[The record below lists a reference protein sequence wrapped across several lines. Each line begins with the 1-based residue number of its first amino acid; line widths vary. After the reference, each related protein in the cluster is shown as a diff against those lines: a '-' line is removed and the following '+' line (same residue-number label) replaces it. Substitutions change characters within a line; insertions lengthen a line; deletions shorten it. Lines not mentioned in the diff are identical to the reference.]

1 MSTRMRKLVGT
12 ILLLALVAVY
22 VLVAIVVAGA
32 VLPEADKVVEL
43 AFYTIA
49 GLAWVLPAGLLV
61 RWMHR

>member
-1 MSTRMRKLVGT
+1 MRKLVGT

-32 VLPEADKVVEL
+32 VLPEANKVVEL

>member
-1 MSTRMRKLVGT
+1 MRKLVGT

-32 VLPEADKVVEL
+32 VLPHANKVVEL
-43 AFYTIA
+43 AFYAIA